1 MSMTDIAGMVKE
13 LGLFPAIA
21 AFLVVYMTRTL
32 SAKLDDVNNELR
44 SERDARERNSEMI
57 TRELVT
63 QTILLNQL
71 AGHLPIAPPPTKLD
85 ATVTVMG
92 ATPITSVGNR
102 GDSPS
107 VTASRDGERLLA
119 R

>member
-32 SAKLDDVNNELR
+32 SAKLDDVNEELR
-44 SERDARERNSEMI
+44 SERVTRERNSEAI
-57 TRELVT
+57 NRELVT

-71 AGHLPIAPPPTKLD
+71 AGHLPIPPPSKLD
-85 ATVTVMG
+85 ATVTVVG
-92 ATPITSVGNR
+92 ATQ
-102 GDSPS
+102 
-107 VTASRDGERLLA
+107 L
-119 R
+119 